1 MTNCLQPVTKGWY
14 NEIYDV
20 GTIAESFKDTVL
32 FQYDCH
38 TNQIIYYPSSLFF
51 YLNEEQIPKT
61 IHPYEQDQLRS
72 LFKEQSLYQDGQFY
86 LRVLSQYKQELW
98 CTLQYQYI
106 YEEKTYIVG
115 KITNVDRLFRQMKYF
130 VEKSERDSFTGLFNK
145 MTVEQKISEQLKICY
160 SGMLL
165 MMDIDGFK
173 DINDH
178 YGHLYGDKVLQWLTK
193 RLQDVF
199 YGDILGRVGGD
210 EFIVFVKDI
219 EHYHSF
225 TLKIENLIHELKD
238 EHLEFKQLSISI
250 GISRYPEDG
259 ESYIELYDK
268 ADQAMYDVKHD
279 QQRNYNYYQITK
291 ED

>member
-1 MTNCLQPVTKGWY
+1 MKYMMWEQLL
-14 NEIYDV
+14 
-20 GTIAESFKDTVL
+20 ESFKDTVL

-51 YLNEEQIPKT
+51 YLNEEQMPKT

-72 LFKEQSLYQDGQFY
+72 LFKEQSLYQNGQFY

-130 VEKSERDSFTGLFNK
+130 VEKSERDSLTGLFNK
-145 MTVEQKISEQLKICY
+145 MTVEQKISEQLKICH

-210 EFIVFVKDI
+210 EFVVFVKDI

-225 TLKIENLIHELKD
+225 TSKIENLIHELKD

>member
-1 MTNCLQPVTKGWY
+1 MWEQLL
-14 NEIYDV
+14 
-20 GTIAESFKDTVL
+20 ESFKDTVL

>member
-1 MTNCLQPVTKGWY
+1 
-14 NEIYDV
+14 
-20 GTIAESFKDTVL
+20 
-32 FQYDCH
+32 
-38 TNQIIYYPSSLFF
+38 
-51 YLNEEQIPKT
+51 
-61 IHPYEQDQLRS
+61 
-72 LFKEQSLYQDGQFY
+72 
-86 LRVLSQYKQELW
+86 
-98 CTLQYQYI
+98 
-106 YEEKTYIVG
+106 
-115 KITNVDRLFRQMKYF
+115 
-130 VEKSERDSFTGLFNK
+130 
-145 MTVEQKISEQLKICY
+145 
-160 SGMLL
+160 MLL

-173 DINDH
+173 DINVIMGI
-178 YGHLYGDKVLQWLTK
+178 YMEIKFCSGWQKW
-193 RLQDVF
+193 LQDVF

>member
-1 MTNCLQPVTKGWY
+1 MKYMMWEQLLEN
-14 NEIYDV
+14 
-20 GTIAESFKDTVL
+20 FKDTVL

-106 YEEKTYIVG
+106 YEEKTYIIG

-130 VEKSERDSFTGLFNK
+130 VEKSERDSLTGLFNK
-145 MTVEQKISEQLKICY
+145 MTVEQKISEQLKICH

>member
-1 MTNCLQPVTKGWY
+1 MKYMMWEQLL
-14 NEIYDV
+14 
-20 GTIAESFKDTVL
+20 ESFKDTVL

>member
-1 MTNCLQPVTKGWY
+1 MKYMMWEQLL
-14 NEIYDV
+14 
-20 GTIAESFKDTVL
+20 ESFEDTVL

-38 TNQIIYYPSSLFF
+38 TNQIIYYPSSSLFF
-51 YLNEEQIPKT
+51 YLNEEQMPKT
-61 IHPYEQDQLRS
+61 IHPYEQEQLRS

-106 YEEKTYIVG
+106 YEKKTYIVG

-130 VEKSERDSFTGLFNK
+130 VEKSERDSLTGLFNK
-145 MTVEQKISEQLKICY
+145 MTVEQKISEQLKICH